1 MGTSS
6 YCFAARD
13 VRATSMGYAT
23 KAVSEVFTQQNER
36 VIHESMEPSKVV
48 IRECRDSVNHPHT
61 VPIILAMDVTGSM
74 GAIPHHLI
82 KEGLPKLVSKIVE
95 AGVPDLAILFLAV
108 GDYVY
113 DRHPLQVGQFESGD
127 EELDMWLTRTY
138 IEGGGGGNGCE
149 SYNLAWDFANRMV
162 VTDAWEK
169 RKEKGFIFTFGDEPV
184 ANSIPASV
192 IKKLYPNVEISD
204 TVTNAKLLE
213 EVREKWHVFHIH
225 IQHNRYDTV
234 QWTELLGQ
242 NLIVTPDYRD
252 IPDIVAKTVLDNV
265 SVRAT
270 VLTEKVDIV
279 DSGETP
285 SPRQEEEII
294 L

>member
-1 MGTSS
+1 MGGTS
-6 YCFAARD
+6 YCFAARE
-13 VRATSMGYAT
+13 VRSASMGYAT
-23 KAVSEVFTQQNER
+23 KAADEVFTQQRAR

-74 GAIPHHLI
+74 GSIPHHLV

-95 AGVPDLAILFLAV
+95 AGVPDLAILFLAI
-108 GDYVY
+108 GDFAC

-138 IEGGGGGNGCE
+138 IEGGGGPNGHE

-184 ANSIPASV
+184 ANSIPSSV
-192 IKKLYPNVEISD
+192 IKKLYPNSQNTDAVE
-204 TVTNAKLLE
+204 NKKLLK
-213 EVREKWHVFHIH
+213 EVREKWNVYHIH
-225 IQHNRYDTV
+225 INRKAYDTV
-234 QWTELLGQ
+234 QWWELMGQ
-242 NLIVTPDYRD
+242 NLIETNNYKE
-252 IPDIVAKTVLDNV
+252 IPDLVAKTVLDNV
-265 SVRAT
+265 TIRPT
-270 VLTEKVDIV
+270 VVLEQVDIV

-285 SPRQEEEII
+285 STRPEEEII

>member
-1 MGTSS
+1 
-6 YCFAARD
+6 
-13 VRATSMGYAT
+13 MGYTSYSCETRSLRASTLGYDT
-23 KAVSEVFTQQNER
+23 KSVSEIFTQQKAR

-48 IRECRDSVNHPHT
+48 VRECRDSSAHPNT

-74 GAIPHHLI
+74 GSIPHHLV
-82 KEGLPKLVSKIVE
+82 KEGLPKLVSKLIQ

-113 DRHPLQVGQFESGD
+113 DSHPLQVGQFESGD

-138 IEGGGGGNGCE
+138 IEGGGGGNGNE

-184 ANSIPASV
+184 ANNIPGSV
-192 IKKLYPNVEISD
+192 IKSLYPNAQSSD
-204 TVTNAKLLE
+204 TVENDKLLA

-225 IQHNRYDTV
+225 IKHNRYDTV
-234 QWTELLGQ
+234 QWARLLGQ
-242 NLIVTPDYRD
+242 DLLVTPDYRE
-252 IPDIVAKTVLDNV
+252 IPDIVTNTVLQNV
-265 SVRAT
+265 KIIPQVISESPLQPKDAGAPIVI
-270 VLTEKVDIV
+270 EDII
-279 DSGETP
+279 S
-285 SPRQEEEII
+285 
-294 L
+294 